1 MSEYRDDLAAARW
14 KVERLER
21 ELAEARKP
29 LQSRTHP
36 LVWVLMGVVGT
47 FTVEA
52 GLVGLA
58 ALVAAR
64 RSVEAPEPIPAPATV
79 EPAPIKKTLGA
90 HWYPQNGVGPTL
102 VDVNG
107 DGRPDVVGLA
117 WRTGHDE
124 AAVHAIALDGDT
136 LDLLWASEAFPS
148 QWQSERTHLEV
159 TGANVVVSDS
169 RETLHVLDLASGRET
184 RSTHYPSGPRDVCP
198 LDADHVL
205 VRSGWEEASLQ
216 SFDVRT
222 GALAAPPKGAQ
233 CWFRSHEVCA
243 TKEATACVG
252 DERSVPP
259 VAGVELGGGTTW
271 RDGDERVTLA
281 TRVDGKR
288 RLEHLVG
295 WSAKEPKKARWET
308 AFVRAGDETHESR
321 TYFAVQGGV
330 AYALYQL
337 RTEAGLFR
345 LVARDAKTGATT
357 WTATVPA
364 AAEGTHVSSMT
375 AKEGRVYVVAN
386 SNLVVFD
393 GKTGALIKS
402 VSWL

>member
-36 LVWVLMGVVGT
+36 VVWVLMGVVGT

-124 AAVHAIALDGDT
+124 AAVHAVALDGDT
-136 LDLLWASEAFPS
+136 LDLLWASTPFPS
-148 QWQSERTHLEV
+148 QWQSERTHLQV
-159 TGANVVVSDS
+159 TGGHVVVSDS
-169 RETLHVLDLASGRET
+169 RETLHVLDLATGLET
-184 RSTHYPSGPRDVCP
+184 RTTHYPLGPRDVCP
-198 LDADHVL
+198 LDAKHVL
-205 VRSGWEEASLQ
+205 VRSGWEEKSLE
-216 SFDVRT
+216 SFDVTT
-222 GALAAPPKGAQ
+222 GALEPPPKGAH
-233 CWFRSHEVCA
+233 CWYRAQEACA
-243 TKEATACVG
+243 PKQSTACVG
-252 DERSVPP
+252 EDRTFPHA
-259 VAGVELGGGTTW
+259 AGEELVGGTTW
-271 RDGDERVTLA
+271 HEGDDRVSLA
-281 TRVDGKR
+281 SRIDGKR
-288 RLEHLVG
+288 SVEHLVG
-295 WSAKEPKKARWET
+295 WSATEPKKARWEAPLVRPGDT
-308 AFVRAGDETHESR
+308 AHASR
-321 TYFAVQGGV
+321 TYFAVQGGN
-330 AYALYQL
+330 AFGLYQL
-337 RTEAGLFR
+337 STDTGPFQ
-345 LVARDAKTGATT
+345 LVARDVKSGELAWKA
-357 WTATVPA
+357 ALPS
-364 AAEGTHVSSMT
+364 AAEGTYVSSMT

-393 GKTGALIKS
+393 GKTGALVKT
-402 VSWL
+402 VSWF